1 LTALHAL
8 RTLFEID
15 KHPLRPTTH
24 EIDDRG
30 DHVTERLG
38 FETQAGEAVNGI
50 LTRPNADGSFP
61 AILYIHAH
69 GNRYDI
75 GARELLDGRPA
86 LQGAL
91 GPVLAASGFVT
102 FAIDLPGFGVRAV
115 ASESALAKARLWRG
129 HTLAGQMLGELSS
142 ALGWLSARPDVDARR
157 IGAFGISM
165 GATLGYWLAAVDTH
179 ISCVAHLCCFAD
191 FDRLIETGAH
201 DLHGI
206 YLTIPGLIE
215 VASNGEIAGLIAPRP
230 QLIGIGDLDPLT
242 PPHAVEPALAS
253 MRAAYAEAGVPENL
267 ALVRQA
273 DVGHQESPEM
283 RAAMLAFFRRHLGA
297 G

>member
-1 LTALHAL
+1 LSPTAC
-8 RTLFEID
+8 EI
-15 KHPLRPTTH
+15 
-24 EIDDRG
+24 EDRSN
-30 DHVTERLG
+30 HVRERLG
-38 FETQAGEAVNGI
+38 FVTQSGEAVNGL
-50 LTRPNADGSFP
+50 LTRPKEDGRFP

-91 GPVLAASGFVT
+91 GPVFADFGFVT
-102 FAIDLPGFGVRAV
+102 LAIDLPGFGERANV
-115 ASESALAKARLWRG
+115 SESALAKARLWRG
-129 HTLAGQMLGELSS
+129 RTLAGQMLGERAS
-142 ALGWLSARPDVDARR
+142 ALGWLASRSDVDARR
-157 IGAFGISM
+157 VGAFGISM
-165 GATLGYWLAAVDTH
+165 GATLCYWLAAVDPR
-179 ISCVAHLCCFAD
+179 IACVAHLCCFAD

-206 YLTIPGLIE
+206 YLTIPGLVE
-215 VASNGEIAGLIAPRP
+215 VASNGRIAGLIAPRP

-242 PPHAVEPALAS
+242 PPYAVDPALATV
-253 MRAAYAEAGVPENL
+253 RTAYADAVASENL
-267 ALVRQA
+267 ALLRQA

-283 RAAMLAFFRRHLGA
+283 RAAVLAFFRRHLGV